1 MVVLTLV
8 ASALNYGS
16 NILFSHVLNP
26 AGYGELTAL
35 FALSVVLAVPT
46 GAAQT
51 MIAERI
57 AVYSAGGH
65 MDRVRYLVRHALAHV
80 SVIAVVVGVVYL
92 AATPLV
98 VSALGLRHAGVAIAL
113 TPVLVLGF
121 IQPLGL
127 GVLQGL
133 ERFTAYGL
141 MLLAI
146 AVSRIAFGLPWAALE
161 HGAGG
166 ALAGQAV
173 GMLAVFCTVA
183 FLLRRLNPGRGTGA
197 ATSGLRR
204 KPDVR
209 TLSASAAFIGFAV
222 LSNIDLILAKIFL
235 DPHDAG
241 VYAALSTIGKVIIFL
256 PAAIAVVMVPNA
268 ARAKVS
274 SGSSARV
281 LRVSALLVGGTSI
294 LAAVPAILAPHLIIT
309 VMFGSKYLAAVDGV
323 LPMVIAGAGFAMTYL
338 LVVYSVAINDRRWM
352 QLLVCAVALQIAG
365 IAAFHGSPTQ
375 IAIVQACVALF
386 VLLGNEVL
394 FHPIITTRPGLR
406 RRVTIK

>member
-1 MVVLTLV
+1 MVILTLV

-51 MIAERI
+51 MIAQRI
-57 AVYSAGGH
+57 AVYAAEGR
-65 MDRVRYLVRHALAHV
+65 MDRVRYFVRHAFAHV
-80 SVIAVVVGVVYL
+80 SVIAVGVGIVYL

-98 VSALGLRHAGVAIAL
+98 VKALGLRHAGVAIAL

-146 AVSRIAFGLPWAALE
+146 ALSRIVFGLPWAALE
-161 HGAGG
+161 HGPGG
-166 ALAGQAV
+166 ALGGQAV
-173 GMLAVFCTVA
+173 GMLLVLVTVGW
-183 FLLRRLNPGRGTGA
+183 LLRRLNPGRGTGA
-197 ATSGLRR
+197 ATTGLKR
-204 KPDVR
+204 KPDAR
-209 TLSASAAFIGFAV
+209 TLSASGAFIGFAV
-222 LSNIDLILAKIFL
+222 LSNVDLILAKIFL
-235 DPHDAG
+235 SPHDAG

-268 ARAKVS
+268 AKARIG
-274 SGSSARV
+274 SGSSSRV
-281 LRVSALLVGGTSI
+281 LRVSALLVGGTSV
-294 LAAVPAILAPHLIIT
+294 LAAVPAILAPHLIIS
-309 VMFGSKYLAAVDGV
+309 VMFGSRYLSAVGGV

-338 LVVYSVAINDRRWM
+338 LVVYSVAISDRRWM
-352 QLLVCAVALQIAG
+352 LLPICAVLVQIGGISAFHRSPVQIA
-365 IAAFHGSPTQ
+365 T
-375 IAIVQACVALF
+375 VQAGVALF
-386 VLLGNEVL
+386 VLVGNEIL
-394 FHPIITTRPGLR
+394 FHPLLSGRPGLR
-406 RRVTIK
+406 RRLTVR